1 MADTDLGI
9 DELVEDMTLASALH
23 VKYLAM
29 QGVYAA
35 KQDTVSESI
44 ASLKAKQNSDLGKAQ
59 ATYDKRVEAVN
70 AAFTEAIEKQD
81 AILKDAIQ
89 ATSDAQHVLVA
100 QQELILEKHG
110 AKVDLLDARRGGGG
124 ILHV

>member
-9 DELVEDMTLASALH
+9 DELMEDMNRASALH

-29 QGVYAA
+29 QGIHAA
-35 KQDTVSESI
+35 KMDTVSEAI
-44 ASLKAKQNSDLGKAQ
+44 AALTSKQNSDLGKAQ
-59 ATYDKRVEAVN
+59 TTYDKRVEVVN
-70 AAFTEAIEKQD
+70 AAFTKATQEQSLILEK
-81 AILKDAIQ
+81 ATQ
-89 ATSDAQHVLVA
+89 ATSDAQHALVD

-124 ILHV
+124 IVNV